1 MTKHIDTCTD
11 LSRHDFSRRDFFG
24 AAAGLTLALTV
35 APDPL
40 ALLGE
45 GVGGEAL
52 ADGPLSPN
60 VWVTIA
66 TDGTI
71 TVVSPAA
78 EMGQG
83 TFTTLPAVIAEELDA
98 DWAKVKPVFPPEWAE
113 KKYGNPGSNYVFQ
126 TSASFATRGYFK
138 SMRLAGAQAR
148 RVLIDAVAA
157 KWGVPAA
164 ELSTE
169 PSVVVHKASNRRIS
183 YGEIAVFAKAPAELP
198 KIEDKDLKPAASF
211 RFIGKDVARVEVP
224 LKVTGAA
231 KYAID
236 AQVPGMVYAAVLQ
249 SPYPGG
255 KPQTVDETRARQVA
269 GVTDIVKLP
278 EGVGVVG
285 TSVEA
290 TQAAKKLLKAT
301 WSDARGAHLDS
312 ERALEEF
319 AAVGRDKNREG
330 VAYEPVG
337 DAKTAMR
344 SAAKIYRGEYRTRYI
359 YHAQMEPVNATAAV
373 SADGKSV
380 EIWAG
385 TQGPTSLHDQ
395 VARVLGTERTNI
407 TLHQH
412 FLGGGYGRRS
422 QHEVILDAVRLS
434 KAVGKPVKLIWTRED
449 DLTGGKF
456 RPMTAHYIEAGFDA
470 GGKLVAWHHRVVAE
484 SVAAYTS
491 GASDPTA
498 ARTDRVVM
506 KGSPIPQYPIPNK
519 LAEHVIEARGARL
532 AAFRGVGNAHNAFAA
547 ESFLDEIV
555 KDRGLDPIAFRLAL
569 SEGQPRMQ
577 TLLRAVAEMSDWKR
591 PRDGRGLGIGT
602 MVKDDT
608 LAAGVAEVSVDR
620 ATGKIKV
627 HNFWAAIDPGLAVQP
642 RNVAAQTEGSIV
654 YALGHVL
661 REKITIKGGRV
672 LESNYTDYEVT
683 RMSDVPNIE
692 IKVVSTDNPPTG
704 AGEDGVPV
712 VACAV
717 GNAVAALTGVRL
729 RELPF
734 APERVRGALGA

>member
-1 MTKHIDTCTD
+1 MTKHIDMRTTD
-11 LSRHDFSRRDFFG
+11 LSRRDFLG
-24 AAAGLTLALTV
+24 AAAGLTLALTA

-40 ALLGE
+40 AFIDE
-45 GVGGEAL
+45 GLAGAAL
-52 ADGPLSPN
+52 AEAPLSPN

-83 TFTTLPAVIAEELDA
+83 TFTTLPAVFAEELDA
-98 DWAKVKPVFPPEWAE
+98 DWAKVKPVFPPEWTE

-148 RVLIDAVAA
+148 RVLIDAVAV

-169 PSVVVHKASNRRIS
+169 PSVVVHKVSNRRVS
-183 YGEIAVFAKAPAELP
+183 YGEIAAFAKAPAELP

-278 EGVGVVG
+278 EGVGIVG

-312 ERALEEF
+312 EQALEEF

-395 VARVLGTERTNI
+395 VARVLGTERSNI

-491 GASDPTA
+491 GAPDPTA

-547 ESFLDEIV
+547 ESFLDEIA

-692 IKVVSTDNPPTG
+692 VKVVSTDNPPTG

-717 GNAVAALTGVRL
+717 GNAIAALTGVRL